1 MDSQTHRGFARLRRI
16 LLGGALLATLDV
28 AFAAIFVTEVVPPS
42 LGTFFSGAIGRQFI
56 LNTDETVSGA
66 SAADYLFGAVSG
78 QLEIRKTQGPADANI
93 LADNFATSGGVTIN
107 TVPCRWHND
116 PQSLCNGV
124 GITAALAGA
133 TRILFIG
140 VDITTTQVHVGG
152 DTASASYDIT
162 VTLL

>member
-1 MDSQTHRGFARLRRI
+1 MDSRTHRGFARLRRI

-28 AFAAIFVTEVVPPS
+28 AFAAIFVTETITPG
-42 LGTFFSGAIGRQFI
+42 LGTVFSGASGRNFI
-56 LNTDETVSGA
+56 LNTDETVTGA
-66 SAADYLFGAVSG
+66 DAGDYLCCAVSG
-78 QLEIRKTQGPADANI
+78 QIEVRKTAGPADANI

-107 TVPCRWHND
+107 AVPCRWHND
-116 PQSLCNGV
+116 PQSTCDGV